1 MIVKRMMGRT
11 NGTAVNEGSVEP
23 DTFAK
28 FAVIAS
34 PYLMARLFIKE
45 KEFEQDILIS
55 ALGNVAMMGLRRFL
69 FK

>member
-1 MIVKRMMGRT
+1 MIVKRMMGMQGASIT
-11 NGTAVNEGSVEP
+11 EGTYEP
-23 DTFAK
+23 DTLAK

-34 PYLMARLFIKE
+34 PYLMAKLFIKE